1 MWTGRAPTQILNPSS
16 KSVLDKPYL
25 FVTGGSGFIGSAL
38 VRKLVRASEYS
49 VVNIDKL
56 TYAGSDA
63 NLASVSDEES
73 YIFVH
78 GDINDSSLLD
88 ELFNKY
94 GPSGVM
100 HLAAESHV
108 DKSISDPSAF
118 LESNVRG
125 TYNLLEA
132 SRKYW
137 ESSKAKNVENFRFH
151 HVSTDEVFGALDKV
165 SPAFTE
171 NSPYMPSSPYA
182 ASKAASDH
190 LVRAWS
196 RTYSLPTVISNCS
209 NNYGPYQHQE
219 KLIPSVITKALEGK
233 RIPVYADG
241 SQIRDWLFVDDHIS
255 ALIKIYKFGVTG
267 ETYLVGGN
275 CEMANIDL
283 VRLICELLDRRAVT
297 KPRGLYS
304 FSELIEF
311 VEDRPGHD
319 WRYAVNT
326 QKIRE
331 DLGWKSL
338 VSLESGLEQT
348 ISWFIENSN

>member
-1 MWTGRAPTQILNPSS
+1 M
-16 KSVLDKPYL
+16 
-25 FVTGGSGFIGSAL
+25 
-38 VRKLVRASEYS
+38 ASDYS

-63 NLASVSDEES
+63 NLASVSDKES
-73 YIFVH
+73 YTFVH

-88 ELFNKY
+88 ELFKKY
-94 GPSGVM
+94 RPWGVM

-108 DKSISDPSAF
+108 DKSIIDPSAF

-132 SRKYW
+132 TRKYW
-137 ESSKAKNVENFRFH
+137 ESSEAANVENFRFH

-171 NSPYMPSSPYA
+171 NSPYQPSSPYA

-219 KLIPSVITKALEGK
+219 KLIPSVITKALSGK
-233 RIPVYADG
+233 RIAVYADG

-255 ALIKIYKFGVTG
+255 ALIKIYEFGVTG

-283 VRLICELLDRRAVT
+283 VRLICELLNRRAVS
-297 KPRGLYS
+297 KPNGLHS

-331 DLGWKSL
+331 DLGWRSL
-338 VSLESGLEQT
+338 VNLESGLEQT
-348 ISWFIENSN
+348 ISWFIEHIN